1 MFTQPFVQ
9 EYIRENI
16 KLRDTGFC
24 EGNSRVTDEIFTQ
37 KASNPRFFPIWW
49 HHNGIIIANTV
60 DNLWYTWYNVGA
72 IVKIFSIT

>member
-37 KASNPRFFPIWW
+37 KASNPRFFPFDD
-49 HHNGIIIANTV
+49 IIME
-60 DNLWYTWYNVGA
+60 
-72 IVKIFSIT
+72 